1 MARVVIPINGEGCN
15 SNGEGL
21 IILGR
26 GEFEYMES
34 ETSPDENP
42 VLEALPCISKNQLK
56 KQLKLQRKVEQRKDK
71 RQLERQKKKEK
82 RLLLRQPLEPTIE
95 SDTVDL
101 NAVVSTS
108 NPETHV
114 LSGVRAREGLQSDS
128 AVTEKLSRVEL
139 KEKLSREREELCRKN
154 CAIIID
160 CDWEHVHA
168 EGPLTSLCQQ
178 LLFLYGTNNHSPTP
192 CSVFLTGVGPRLLPK
207 LEKCNVSRWQSI
219 TCSRSAYTYP
229 LHEGRPV
236 VYLTSDAEE
245 TLMDIDPLA
254 AYIIGGIVDRNAH
267 KFATLNKAKEQ
278 GIRTAKLPIKEHC
291 ELTASAVLTVNQIFA
306 ILLKFTETKSWS
318 TAISSVT
325 PSRKRKVVSEANNCL
340 KSNS

>member
-1 MARVVIPINGEGCN
+1 MD
-15 SNGEGL
+15 
-21 IILGR
+21 
-26 GEFEYMES
+26 MES
-34 ETSPDENP
+34 ETSPNENP
-42 VLEALPCISKNQLK
+42 VPEALPCISKNQLK

-95 SDTVDL
+95 SDAADL
-101 NAVVSTS
+101 NAVVSES

-114 LSGVRAREGLQSDS
+114 LSLNQDSGAHAGEDLQGDN

-139 KEKLSREREELCRKN
+139 KEKLLREREQLCQKN

-219 TCSRSAYTYP
+219 ICSQSAYTYP
-229 LHEGRPV
+229 LHGGRPV

-245 TLMDIDPLA
+245 TLMDIDPLT